1 MDSGAHDNVIPRRML
16 RGRARIRPSAASKAG
31 IHYVAANNGRIANE
45 GEADFAFRT
54 TEGNDLE
61 WTFQVAEVNK
71 ALASVS
77 ALVDANCRATFDRDE
92 VTKADISFIY
102 NKTTGVSTK
111 LRRERNVWVLD
122 AWIDVKDPDEL
133 FARQD

>member
-16 RGRARIRPSAASKAG
+16 RGRCRIRPSEASRAG

-45 GEADFAFRT
+45 GEADFAFET
-54 TEGNDLE
+54 TEGHNLE
-61 WTFQVAEVNK
+61 WTFQIAEVNK

-77 ALVDANCRATFDRDE
+77 SLVDSNCRVTFERDE
-92 VTKADISFIY
+92 KTKADISYIY

-122 AWIDVKDPDEL
+122 AWIDESPDSP
-133 FARQD
+133 FVRQD

>member
-16 RGRARIRPSAASKAG
+16 RGRCRIRPSAASKAG
-31 IHYVAANNGRIANE
+31 IHYVAANDGRIANE
-45 GEADFAFRT
+45 GEADFAFQT
-54 TEGNDLE
+54 TEGHDLE

-77 ALVDANCRATFDRDE
+77 ALVDSNCRVTFDRDE
-92 VTKADISFIY
+92 KTKADISFIY
-102 NKTTGVSTK
+102 NKATGVSTK
-111 LRRERNVWVLD
+111 LRRERNVWILD
-122 AWIDVKDPDEL
+122 AWIDDKDPDVL

>member
-16 RGRARIRPSAASKAG
+16 RGRCRIRPSEASRAG

-45 GEADFAFRT
+45 GEADFAFET
-54 TEGNDLE
+54 TEGHE
-61 WTFQVAEVNK
+61 WNLTFQVAEVNK

-77 ALVDANCRATFDRDE
+77 TLVDSNCRVTFDRDE
-92 VTKADISFIY
+92 ETKADISYIY
-102 NKTTGVSTK
+102 NKATGVSTK
-111 LRRERNVWVLD
+111 LRRERNLWVLD
-122 AWIDVKDPDEL
+122 AWIDESPDAG